1 MTGTYYLLTFRN
13 LSQLSEYPTLC
24 CDGMEIVC
32 VFSNSLLTSY
42 TISYRSH
49 AGLQFEHYNKMAE
62 QCDSRCPI
70 LLSCT
75 LTKICFSWI
84 NHVYFKF
91 RTSFSLDLVNMLYT
105 NEADFRQDSKW
116 QDNAYLCHFVL
127 ALGLLFGDWSQIS
140 RDASNESSNTQK
152 ITIDSHNV
160 ITGTLDIVRN
170 FMRSITKWHIP
181 VNSVLYI

>member
-1 MTGTYYLLTFRN
+1 MTGTYHLLTFQN
-13 LSQLSEYPTLC
+13 VSQLSEYPTLC

-32 VFSNSLLTSY
+32 VFSNSLPASY
-42 TISYRSH
+42 KISYRSH
-49 AGLQFEHYNKMAE
+49 AGQQFEHYNKMAE
-62 QCDSRCPI
+62 QCDSQCPI
-70 LLSCT
+70 FLCCT
-75 LTKICFSWI
+75 LTKICFSCI

-91 RTSFSLDLVNMLYT
+91 TTSFSLVLVNMLYT
-105 NEADFRQDSKW
+105 NEAGFRQDTKW

-127 ALGLLFGDWSQIS
+127 ALGLLSGDWSQIS

-152 ITIDSHNV
+152 ITIGSHIV

-181 VNSVLYI
+181 VHSVLYL